1 MEWIQKHPEDRFRR
15 AMSMK
20 DMDMGDDI
28 EGADAGAE
36 GREMKE
42 TVESEK
48 AQQGAQMGGGPQ
60 TIKEAQVEGKV
71 NKAVSKEGF

>member
-1 MEWIQKHPEDRFRR
+1 
-15 AMSMK
+15 
-20 DMDMGDDI
+20 MDMGDDI

-42 TVESEK
+42 TAET
-48 AQQGAQMGGGPQ
+48 AYPNAPQ

-71 NKAVSKEGF
+71 NKAVLKKAFESLKAYKK

>member
-1 MEWIQKHPEDRFRR
+1 MP
-15 AMSMK
+15 

-42 TVESEK
+42 TAET
-48 AQQGAQMGGGPQ
+48 ALTQRC
-60 TIKEAQVEGKV
+60 KV
-71 NKAVSKEGF
+71 NKNY